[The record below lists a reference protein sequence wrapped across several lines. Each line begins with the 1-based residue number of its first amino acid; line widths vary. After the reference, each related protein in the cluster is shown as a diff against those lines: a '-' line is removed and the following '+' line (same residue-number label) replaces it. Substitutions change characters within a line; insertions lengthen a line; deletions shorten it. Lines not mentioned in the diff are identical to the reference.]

1 MTYRAA
7 RSLRILSIMTQ
18 DNDDRNYRLFDE
30 LLPLYENLSAL
41 VIPKTEIAPHMS
53 AFFYCLET
61 FEQEKGDLNLTLE
74 GFAFASRRRK
84 AHKINQRGLDY
95 CWEMAGR
102 YQGHALWLIVG
113 GSSADM
119 MVLKLRTNRQLI
131 TITDK
136 IMHGHGCN
144 KAY

>member
-1 MTYRAA
+1 M
-7 RSLRILSIMTQ
+7 S
-18 DNDDRNYRLFDE
+18 DDRNYRLFDE
-30 LLPLYENLSAL
+30 LLPLHENLSAL
-41 VIPKTEIAPHMS
+41 VIPKLEIAPHMAAGNPYGYYS
-53 AFFYCLET
+53 YNPGAAFFYCLET

-102 YQGHALWLIVG
+102 YQGHALWLVIG
-113 GSSADM
+113 GPSADM
-119 MVLKLRTNRQLI
+119 MILKLRTQRPLV

-144 KAY
+144 KAH